1 MQRGMGGGEFEPEEQ
16 KPDRELTLGPTMLL
30 ALGLGL
36 LLGCGLFFA
45 LGYRAGRRSPAPAVA
60 ALPAAGQP
68 EGSLSKPPAAGMI
81 PAAPAEDTTAEV
93 PQPIAADGSPAGNP
107 LTSYGASG
115 TSTSANALSGQPLV
129 HPALPPQG
137 TETQAASGMAAGAQP
152 SPGQAGPGQAGPGQ
166 GAGLMVQI
174 AAVSNPVDANVL
186 VGALRQRGYSVMARR
201 EPGDGLI
208 HVQVGPFIN
217 RSAANAM
224 CQRLLGDGYNA
235 VVVE

>member
-1 MQRGMGGGEFEPEEQ
+1 MQRGMGGGKFEPEEQ
-16 KPDRELTLGPTMLL
+16 KPDRELTLGPAMLL
-30 ALGLGL
+30 ALGFGL
-36 LLGCGLFFA
+36 LLVCGLFFG

-60 ALPAAGQP
+60 ALPAAGEP
-68 EGSLSKPPAAGMI
+68 MPGSLSKPPAAGMI
-81 PAAPAEDTTAEV
+81 PTAPAEAATPDV
-93 PQPIAADGSPAGNP
+93 PLPTAADGSPAGNP

-115 TSTSANALSGQPLV
+115 TSTSTNAPLGQPLV

-137 TETQAASGMAAGAQP
+137 NETQPGAQP
-152 SPGQAGPGQAGPGQ
+152 QTASAQ

-174 AAVSNPVDANVL
+174 AAVSNPADANVL
-186 VGALRQRGYSVMARR
+186 VGALRQRGYSVMARQ

>member
-1 MQRGMGGGEFEPEEQ
+1 MQRGMGGGKFEPEEQ
-16 KPDRELTLGPTMLL
+16 KPDRELTLGPAMLL

-36 LLGCGLFFA
+36 LLVFGLFFG
-45 LGYRAGRRSPAPAVA
+45 LGYGAGRRSPAPAVA

-68 EGSLSKPPAAGMI
+68 MPGQTPGSLSKPPAAGMI
-81 PAAPAEDTTAEV
+81 PAARAEDSTADV
-93 PQPIAADGSPAGNP
+93 PQPTAADGSPAGNP

-115 TSTSANALSGQPLV
+115 TSTSSNASLGQPLV

-137 TETQAASGMAAGAQP
+137 NEAQPANGMPAGAQP
-152 SPGQAGPGQAGPGQ
+152 QTASAQ

-174 AAVSNPVDANVL
+174 AAVSNPADANVL
-186 VGALRQRGYSVMARR
+186 VDALRQRGYSVMARP

-235 VVVE
+235 VVVQ